1 MSEYQND
8 QSENSTLGH
17 TRADQSNHRSH
28 SDHSHDDHVHGD
40 HTHTDAELEAKKAV
54 RPQVERQN
62 EYWLNLE
69 HYNNDP
75 QFWKQAEAE
84 FQSSPLRG
92 EKEEGWA
99 RREFIKLMGAS
110 VAMATAGCVRRPVQ
124 KIIPYSK
131 QPEDVTL
138 GVPNYYSGAAS
149 DGIEPLSLLVRTREG
164 RPIKVEGNPEF
175 PLTLGGTSARAQASL
190 MSLYDPERLK
200 GPRKNI
206 FNEKRTN
213 KDTIHIK
220 WDDMDDQIT
229 ANLKKGRVAV
239 LTGPVASP
247 STRSIINEFNQAFG
261 GKHYVWETLN
271 HSDVVEGQNASYGD
285 SVFPHYHFD
294 KTKMI
299 VSVDADFLGAW
310 GAPTAN
316 NRSFSKAR
324 KDLAN
329 MTRLVMF
336 DSNYSLTGANADV
349 RIRIKPSHQLSV
361 VLGLAHEIVV
371 RLGNSSYA
379 GQGSVKTLLEKYAN
393 VPSEIGMESALFAQI
408 AQDLWDN
415 RGKSLIVAGG
425 LPTMSG
431 NSLSLQIAVNFLNSV
446 LGNDGKTVDS
456 TNHWVAASQGSWSG
470 FFELMDSMKKGQIKT
485 LIIHRVNPIYSLPES
500 FGFSEALK
508 KVETVI
514 YTGDRMDES
523 GNWAHFIAPDNHAME
538 SWGDAEF
545 TKGLFAVH
553 QPTLRPLW
561 DTRSFQL
568 SLMTWAYLANQGPKR
583 LLAYETYFDYLKNYW
598 KEEIVPGLGKSGNF
612 EAFWQ
617 ELLQNGYV
625 GKTPES
631 GSTRTFRIDALN
643 QIKQSVKS
651 ETGFELVLYPT
662 IQLGDGAASNIA
674 MLHELPDPVTK
685 VVWDNYACVSI
696 ATAQKLKLESG
707 DLVDVDVAGQKLKLP
722 AFIQPGLHDGVVA
735 VAVGYGRTAAGS
747 IANGVGQNA
756 ALWAKALNG
765 EPVYSGQVAQVTKA
779 GGNIQ
784 LALTAGHNAMEGRQI
799 VVEATLKD
807 YEKNKSANIH
817 KHHLWSI
824 WGGHQY
830 NGNKWGMAIDLNS
843 CTGCSACVVACQS
856 ENNVPSVGKKYV
868 LEGREMHWLR
878 IDRYYKGDPSSPE
891 AVFQPMLCQHCDN
904 APCESVCPVLA
915 TVHSDEGTNDM
926 VYNRC
931 VGTRYCANNCPYK
944 VRRFN
949 WFNYRKEIP
958 APTHMAFNPDVT
970 VRIRG
975 VMEKCSFCIH
985 KIKSARQQVKIE
997 GRALKDGDIKT
1008 ACQIA
1013 CPTDTIIFGDTNDP
1027 KSRVAQALK
1036 EERAYGLLE
1045 EWGAKPSIK
1054 YMTKIRNNNKET
1066 ATPAHGAP
1074 KDGGHS

>member
-1 MSEYQND
+1 MSEHQNH
-8 QSENSTLGH
+8 SE
-17 TRADQSNHRSH
+17 
-28 SDHSHDDHVHGD
+28 
-40 HTHTDAELEAKKAV
+40 AELEAKKAA
-54 RPQVERQN
+54 RPKIEHQN
-62 EYWLNLE
+62 EYWVNLAQ
-69 HYNNDP
+69 YNNDP

-99 RREFIKLMGAS
+99 RREFMKLMGAS

-124 KIIPYSK
+124 KIVPYNK
-131 QPEDVTL
+131 QPEEVVL
-138 GVPNYYSGAAS
+138 GITNDYSGAAH

-164 RPIKVEGNPEF
+164 RPVKVEGNPEF

-206 FNEKRTN
+206 FNEKRSN

-220 WDDMDDQIT
+220 WEDMDDQIT
-229 ANLKKGRVAV
+229 ALLKKGNVAV
-239 LTGPVASP
+239 LTGALASP
-247 STRSIINEFNQAFG
+247 STRSLIKEFNQAFG

-271 HSDVVEGQNASYGD
+271 SSDVVEGQQASYGD

-299 VSVDADFLGAW
+299 VSVDADFLGTW
-310 GAPTAN
+310 GAPTTN

-324 KDLAN
+324 KDMAQ

-336 DSNYSLTGANADV
+336 DSNYSLTGSNADI
-349 RIRIKPSHQLSV
+349 RFRIKPSQQLSV
-361 VLGLAHEIVV
+361 VLGLAHELIIKKN
-371 RLGNSSYA
+371 LSSYA
-379 GQGSVKTLLEKYAN
+379 GQSSVQTLLGKYSQVA
-393 VPSEIGMESALFAQI
+393 SELGIEAALFSQI
-408 AQDLWDN
+408 AQDLWDH
-415 RGKSLIVAGG
+415 RGESLVVAGG
-425 LPTMSG
+425 LPTLNG

-446 LGNDGKTVDS
+446 LGNDGKTVDAK
-456 TNHWVAASQGSWSG
+456 NHWVAASEGSWSG
-470 FFELMDSMKKGQIKT
+470 FLDLIESMKKGQVKT
-485 LIIHRVNPIYSLPES
+485 LIIHRVNPIFSLPES
-500 FGFSEALK
+500 FGFAEALK

-514 YTGDRMDES
+514 YTGDRMDET
-523 GNWAHFIAPDNHAME
+523 GNWAHFVAPDNHAME
-538 SWGDAEF
+538 NWGDAEF
-545 TKGLFAVH
+545 TKGLFAIH

-598 KEEIVPGLGKSGNF
+598 KEEIAPSFSGTLGF
-612 EAFWQ
+612 ENFWQ
-617 ELLQNGYV
+617 DLLQKGFV
-625 GKTPES
+625 GEAPKGGPN
-631 GSTRTFRIDALN
+631 RNFRMDSLN
-643 QIKQSVKS
+643 QIKSTS
-651 ETGFELVLYPT
+651 AIAAGFELVLYPT
-662 IQLGDGAASNIA
+662 IQLGDGSASNIA
-674 MLHELPDPVTK
+674 MLQELPDPVTK
-685 VVWDNYACVSI
+685 VVWDNYASLSL
-696 ATAQKLKLESG
+696 ATAQKLKLEEG
-707 DLVDVDVAGQKLKLP
+707 DLVSVDVAGQKIKLP
-722 AFIQPGLHDGVVA
+722 THIQPGLHDGVVA
-735 VAVGYGRTAAGS
+735 VAIGYGRTAAGS

-756 ALWAKALNG
+756 ALWAKTLNG
-765 EPVYSGQVAQVTKA
+765 QVIYSGQSAEVTKA

-784 LALTAGHNAMEGRQI
+784 LAITAGHNSMEGRQI

-830 NGNKWGMAIDLNS
+830 NGNKWGMAVDLNS

-856 ENNVPSVGKKYV
+856 ENNVPTVGKKYV

-891 AVFQPMLCQHCDN
+891 TVFQPLMCQHCDN
-904 APCESVCPVLA
+904 APCETVCPVLA

-926 VYNRC
+926 IYNRC

-958 APTHMAFNPDVT
+958 APQHMGFNPDVT

-985 KIKSARQQVKIE
+985 KIKQARSLAKNE
-997 GRALKDGDIKT
+997 NRALQDGDVKT
-1008 ACQIA
+1008 ACQTA

-1027 KSRVAQALK
+1027 TSRVSLALK
-1036 EERAYGLLE
+1036 QERAYGLLE
-1045 EWGAKPSIK
+1045 EWGAKPSVR

-1066 ATPAHGAP
+1066 VQTEHAAS